1 MGRRQRPDHVP
12 TLAFTR
18 MLAGPMDFTPGIF
31 DLATEGDSANVVPTT
46 LAGQLALYVVL
57 YSPLQMAADLPENY
71 RPHMDAF
78 QFTKD
83 VPADWAD
90 TRVLEAEIG
99 DYVTIARQDRNSDD
113 WYLGA
118 KTDAEARTMDVA
130 LDFLDADRTY
140 TAEIYRD
147 GPDADWETR
156 PTEYVI
162 ETRRVE
168 AGESLQIDLAP
179 GGGAAVRFVPIDE

>member
-1 MGRRQRPDHVP
+1 
-12 TLAFTR
+12 

-78 QFTKD
+78 QFIKD

-90 TRVLEAEIG
+90 TRVLEAQIG
-99 DYVTIARQDRNSDD
+99 DHVTIARQDRDSDD

-118 KTDAEARTMDVA
+118 KTDADARTMNVP
-130 LDFLDADRTY
+130 LDFLDAGRAY
-140 TAEIYRD
+140 TAQIYRD
-147 GPDADWETR
+147 GSNADWEAQ
-156 PTEYVI
+156 PIDYVI

-168 AGESLQIDLAP
+168 ADESLQIDLAP
-179 GGGAAVRFVPIDE
+179 GGGAAVQFMPVE